1 MFLSLL
7 LNLHFY
13 HAIGIKTKSNIKKLV
28 LQGMVKSYVP
38 PLPTKSEYINFD
50 GVNDLKL
57 NFTSDVISKL
67 NAQAQVIANNDN
79 IQIFNKKHWS
89 TFMEYITNQPSCFR
103 NSLFDQLYSNQPF
116 LCYLHFVYFQKAS

>member
-1 MFLSLL
+1 
-7 LNLHFY
+7 
-13 HAIGIKTKSNIKKLV
+13 
-28 LQGMVKSYVP
+28 MVKSYVP

-79 IQIFNKKHWS
+79 IQNFNKEHWL
-89 TFMEYITNQPSCFR
+89 TFVDYITNQPSCFR
-103 NSLFDQLYSNQPF
+103 NSLFSQLYIT
-116 LCYLHFVYFQKAS
+116 

>member
-1 MFLSLL
+1 MFLPLL

-13 HAIGIKTKSNIKKLV
+13 HAIGLKTKSNVKKLV
-28 LQGMVKSYVP
+28 LQGMVKTYVP
-38 PLPTKSEYINFD
+38 PLPTKFEYVNFD

-57 NFTSDVISKL
+57 NFTPDVISKL
-67 NAQAQVIANNDN
+67 NAQAQVISKNDN

-103 NSLFDQLYSNQPF
+103 NSLFDQLYS
-116 LCYLHFVYFQKAS
+116 A

>member
-1 MFLSLL
+1 
-7 LNLHFY
+7 
-13 HAIGIKTKSNIKKLV
+13 
-28 LQGMVKSYVP
+28 MVKSYVP

-79 IQIFNKKHWS
+79 IQIFNRKHWS
-89 TFMEYITNQPSCFR
+89 TFM
-103 NSLFDQLYSNQPF
+103 
-116 LCYLHFVYFQKAS
+116 